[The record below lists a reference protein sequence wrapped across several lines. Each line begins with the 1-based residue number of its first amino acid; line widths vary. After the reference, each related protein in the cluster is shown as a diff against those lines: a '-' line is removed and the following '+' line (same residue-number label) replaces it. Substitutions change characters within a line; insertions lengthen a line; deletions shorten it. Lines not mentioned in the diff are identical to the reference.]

1 MSKAIFKKWWFW
13 LIVVLMVGAVIGATS
28 DNDPK
33 EETQEEAIN
42 EEVEETNN
50 EDENNEN
57 EENES
62 VIEEHDD
69 MVFGEFSLTDITTE
83 VTDDEVVLTFS
94 WLNQSGRDTPFI
106 SLGLIS
112 VTQGDEVLEETSGA
126 YDVSDKSNILFKNAN
141 GGPHKVTLVYKL
153 ENRKQVEIAITSTL
167 EFSDEREAIKVD
179 IP

>member
-50 EDENNEN
+50 EDENK
-57 EENES
+57 ENES

-83 VTDDEVVLTFS
+83 VIDDEVVLTFS

-141 GGPHKVTLVYKL
+141 GGSHKVTLVYKL

-167 EFSDEREAIKVD
+167 EFSDEREVIKVD